1 MGQMNIDRNR
11 AQKVTGAA
19 RLAAVAI
26 TIGGGAVAVF
36 GLPGGRAS
44 KPVPPTELATT
55 PSDHASTGTESPGT
69 IPVDPG
75 GIAVRLAT
83 VANAPKPVIV
93 AVEPTIDDPGDPET
107 HTELVSDEV
116 SFLGLI
122 REPGRLLAL
131 MRVGGRQVVMWE
143 GRVHEGVR
151 VVAIGEGGVEIE
163 QEGAR
168 LRVERSEKKGASLN
182 RLDPAPIVPMA
193 ENRVMDQNGIDPSRE
208 AAIEALRRGR
218 TEFRDRARPIRPPG
232 SDRFRVNEQGGF
244 GRDE

>member
-1 MGQMNIDRNR
+1 MGQMNIDRSR

-44 KPVPPTELATT
+44 TPVAITEQPTE
-55 PSDHASTGTESPGT
+55 STDAVSGGGEGPDT

-75 GIAVRLAT
+75 GIAVRLES

-93 AVEPTIDDPGDPET
+93 PVEPTIDDPTVHET
-107 HTELVSDEV
+107 FVASDADEV

-131 MRVGGRQVVMWE
+131 MRIGGRQVVMWD

-151 VVAIGEGGVEIE
+151 VVEIGEGWVEVE
-163 QEGAR
+163 QEGVR
-168 LRVERSEKKGASLN
+168 QRVERSEKKGASLN
-182 RLDPAPIVPMA
+182 RLDPAPVVPMA
-193 ENRVMDQNGIDPSRE
+193 ENRVMEQSAGDPSRE